1 MYLLYFV
8 LWVAFA
14 GAITLEICIF
24 GLVIA
29 ALIFAFTCKFMDHSI
44 EKEISYYK
52 KSLRFLKYLVILM
65 DEIRKANIQTIKMI
79 LSKESEIKPV
89 LVDFETDL
97 QTEKGKVMLTNS
109 ITLTP
114 GTITVSLDKSKYTV
128 HCLDKSM
135 APGMDESIFVE
146 EIRKLEK

>member
-29 ALIFAFTCKFMDHSI
+29 AAIFWFTCKFMDHSI
-44 EKEISYYK
+44 EKELSYYR
-52 KSLRFLKYLVILM
+52 KSFKFLKYLCVLM
-65 DEIRKANIQTIKMI
+65 NEIRKANVQTIQMI
-79 LSKESEIKPV
+79 LSKKEVKPK
-89 LVDFETDL
+89 LINFTTDL
-97 QTEKGKVMLTNS
+97 QTEKGKVILANS

-114 GTITVSLDKSKYTV
+114 GTITVSLEGAEYLV
-128 HCLDKSM
+128 HCLDESM
-135 APGMDESIFVE
+135 APGMDKSGFVE
-146 EIRKLEK
+146 LITDLEK

>member
-29 ALIFAFTCKFMDHSI
+29 AAIFWFTCKFMDHSI
-44 EKEISYYK
+44 EKELSYYK
-52 KSLRFLKYLVILM
+52 KSLKFIKYLFVLM
-65 DEIRKANIQTIKMI
+65 NEIRKANVQTIQMI
-79 LSKESEIKPV
+79 LSNQEVKPK
-89 LVDFETDL
+89 LVNFTTGL
-97 QTEKGKVMLTNS
+97 QTEKGKVILANS

-114 GTITVSLDKSKYTV
+114 GTITVSLEGSEYVV
-128 HCLDKSM
+128 HCLDESM
-135 APGMDESIFVE
+135 APGMDKSVFVE
-146 EIRKLEK
+146 LISDLEK

>member
-29 ALIFAFTCKFMDHSI
+29 AAIFWFTCKFMDHSI
-44 EKEISYYK
+44 EKELSYYR
-52 KSLRFLKYLVILM
+52 KSFKFLKYLCVLM
-65 DEIRKANIQTIKMI
+65 NEIRKANVQTIQMI
-79 LSKESEIKPV
+79 LSKKEVKPK
-89 LVDFETDL
+89 LINFSTDL
-97 QTEKGKVMLTNS
+97 QTEKGKVILANS

-114 GTITVSLDKSKYTV
+114 GTITVSLEGSEYLV
-128 HCLDKSM
+128 HCLDESM
-135 APGMDESIFVE
+135 APGMDKSVFVE
-146 EIRKLEK
+146 LITDLEK

>member
-29 ALIFAFTCKFMDHSI
+29 AAIFWFTCKFMDHSI
-44 EKEISYYK
+44 EKELKYYK
-52 KSLRFLKYLVILM
+52 KSLKFIKYLLVLI
-65 DEIRKANIQTIKMI
+65 DEIRKANVQTIKMI
-79 LSKESEIKPV
+79 LSKQEVKPT
-89 LVDFETDL
+89 LVDFTTDL
-97 QTEKGKVMLTNS
+97 KTEKGKVILANS

-114 GTITVSLDKSKYTV
+114 GTITVALEESRYIV
-128 HCLDKSM
+128 HCLDESM
-135 APGMDESIFVE
+135 APGMDKSVFVE
-146 EIRKLEK
+146 LITDLEK